1 MVVLHTNS
9 RGALRSTRASAF
21 AILSVT
27 AIFAFGCG
35 SRPTASDLS
44 HDVDQPTRS
53 THNWNWSEVSDA
65 NYHDVITPLVGLDNT
80 QFLDQDHELTVWTQ
94 KWVDIIDAKIRSEHP
109 AKLANTPKPNAKV
122 IKEKSANAF
131 VAPVPVC
138 YNVKVK
144 LKSGTPNASNTA
156 DSVYLNAKDGEFSA
170 WPDQLTCVAA
180 SNDREDIK
188 SYIAAYNASSVG
200 CKFELSAAGVLQ
212 GNAKCALNAD
222 LAGAVAADK
231 IVLFQTANYITV
243 HTAIFGLMSEEALIS
258 VIAHELGH
266 YYRSHVVGVMQEFD
280 FFYTLGDG
288 NAASRP
294 VPEADKK
301 ALGDA
306 AVAGATMLN
315 ATDSYTAIEGQKIRP
330 ELFMAIGSTI
340 ATACKTDEC
349 PDTCKATLTV
359 MKSADFVSD
368 MGTYPFASETPE
380 LKASYLSYEA
390 KALACINDIKMA
402 TATTTMK
409 PESIGYS
416 KFLSF
421 IETPVWPAW
430 LGRISASGKRYVAQQ
445 GKLAAIRAGANAP
458 AGATLKLVTA
468 AIASEMNAQDDDSEK
483 ALKTAHTKRIGQYT
497 AEQEADEVAAEWV
510 NDIGIA
516 PTHVVDAM
524 RRLGK
529 GSVTSL
535 RGFILSEQDCEAL
548 WKRNW
553 LDDQGN
559 YAFVPVGDYSEVHH
573 SSCYRMFNL
582 DREIAAHTY
591 RTPAPAT
598 PLLGAEGWRKV
609 QEKAAS
615 LSAGLTERVPGVRPE
630 VATLLKQTTLGS
642 CTYSSSFH

>member
-1 MVVLHTNS
+1 MVVLHTS
-9 RGALRSTRASAF
+9 SQGTLRSSKV
-21 AILSVT
+21 SVIAVCCMT
-27 AIFAFGCG
+27 ALFAFGCG
-35 SRPTASDLS
+35 SSPTDSDLS
-44 HDVDQPTRS
+44 HDVDQPTRG
-53 THNWNWSEVSDA
+53 TQAWNWSEVSDA
-65 NYHDVITPLVGLDNT
+65 NYHDVITPLVGLDNSLY
-80 QFLDQDHELTVWTQ
+80 LDKDHELTVWTQ
-94 KWVDIIDAKIRSEHP
+94 KWVDLFDSKIRTEHP

-122 IKEKSANAF
+122 IKQNSANAF

-144 LKSGTPNASNTA
+144 LKSGTPNAANTA
-156 DSVYLNAKDGEFSA
+156 DSVYLNATEGEFSA

-180 SNDREDIK
+180 SNDKEEIK
-188 SYIAAYNASSVG
+188 SYIASFNASSVG
-200 CKFELSAAGVLQ
+200 CKFSLSSAGVLE

-222 LAGAVAADK
+222 LAGAIAADK
-231 IVLFQTANYITV
+231 IVIFQTANYITV
-243 HTAIFGLMSEEALIS
+243 HTGIFGLMTEEALIA

-266 YYRSHVVGVMQEFD
+266 YYRSHVAGGMKEFD

-288 NAASRP
+288 NAAARP

-306 AVAGATMLN
+306 AVAGSTLLN
-315 ATDSYTAIEGQKIRP
+315 ATDSYSAVEGQKIRP

-340 ATACKTDEC
+340 LSACKTDEC

-368 MGTYPFASETPE
+368 IATYPFASVTPD
-380 LKASYLSYEA
+380 LKTSYLDFEE
-390 KALACINDIKMA
+390 KAVACMGDIKMA
-402 TATTTMK
+402 AVATTMK
-409 PESIGYS
+409 PESVGYA
-416 KFLSF
+416 KFRSF
-421 IETPVWPAW
+421 IESPVWPAW
-430 LGRISASGKRYVAQQ
+430 LGRISASGKRFVAQQ
-445 GKLAAIRAGANAP
+445 AKLAAIRAGAAAP
-458 AGATLKLVTA
+458 AGATLNLVA
-468 AIASEMNAQDDDSEK
+468 AGISKDLKAQDDDSET
-483 ALKTAHTKRIGQYT
+483 ALKTAHSRRLGQYT

-510 NDIGIA
+510 NDIGVS
-516 PTHVVDAM
+516 PKHVVDAM

-553 LDDQGN
+553 LDDAGK
-559 YAFVPVGDYSEVHH
+559 YAFIPVGDYSEVHH

-582 DREIAAHTY
+582 DREIAAHRY
-591 RTPAPAT
+591 ATPAPAA
-598 PLLGAEGWRKV
+598 PLLGESGWRKV

-615 LSAGLTERVPGVRPE
+615 LSVGLPEDGTAVRPE
-630 VATLLKQTTLGS
+630 VVALLKQTSMGS